1 MKHAR
6 SLVGAV
12 AGTIVGCLVLSG
24 CGSHD
29 SGSPKSGPSA
39 HTSSAPTA
47 AVGTTTPGPASH
59 PSTSTSAGTSPG
71 VTAERAS
78 VTGKVASTSGTTA
91 VVATA
96 AGDAAIEWS
105 AETTIIDTVRA
116 SAKDV
121 PVGSCVLV
129 LPEGSPGP
137 TAKAVTAA
145 IVRVIDSS
153 PSCPRQVGVSPPPSP
168 TASPRPG
175 DTGGITAVGGS
186 GVIGTVSAKSGA
198 RITLRSRTDGKVR
211 VVTVTTTKA
220 TEFRKAGAKPRSA
233 VSAGR
238 CATVW
243 GSRHH
248 AGRLVATRIR
258 MSDPVDGRC
267 EANAVR

>member
-1 MKHAR
+1 
-6 SLVGAV
+6 
-12 AGTIVGCLVLSG
+12 
-24 CGSHD
+24 
-29 SGSPKSGPSA
+29 
-39 HTSSAPTA
+39 
-47 AVGTTTPGPASH
+47 
-59 PSTSTSAGTSPG
+59 
-71 VTAERAS
+71 
-78 VTGKVASTSGTTA
+78 VASTNGTTA

-96 AGDAAIEWS
+96 AGDAPIEWS
-105 AETTIIDTVRA
+105 VDTTIIDTVQA
-116 SAKDV
+116 TAKDV

-137 TAKAVTAA
+137 RAKAITAA

-153 PSCPRQVGVSPPPSP
+153 PSCPHKVGTGPTPSAG
-168 TASPRPG
+168 ASSLPG

-186 GVIGTVSAKSGA
+186 GVIGTVSAKSGSHL
-198 RITLRSRTDGKVR
+198 TLRSRTNGSVR

-220 TEFRKAGAKPRSA
+220 TQFRKAGAKPRTA
-233 VSAGR
+233 VSPGR

-243 GSRHH
+243 GTRHH